1 MAHTHDHSDPHH
13 HHHDDDHDHDGLTPS
28 DAPMD
33 AANESLSDALRASFR
48 ILKGIMLVLILLYV
62 FSNVRK
68 VEVHEQALHLR
79 MGELMPTVYESQ
91 VVWALPFPIDEIVPL
106 PTRQSNELLISSH
119 SFRRMPEEIGKPLS
133 FISRGMDGLNP
144 AMDGAL
150 MTADGGL
157 VHVQWKVTYK
167 FDDLRSYVSR
177 IVGLKV
183 EAAETLIR
191 EMIESVGIHVA
202 LEHTA
207 EEMIRTRIE
216 DVQNAMRTRVNER
229 LTEIQSG
236 VTVTR
241 VEMFEPTPPLPV
253 RDSFDNTQK
262 AENAKQKRIHDA
274 QQGMTKLLSEAAG
287 AAYPKVVKVLDA
299 IEGAAADD
307 PAVAGLRLGL
317 DKLLETEVEGEA
329 GRLLK
334 DAGAQMSVIVG
345 RMQGDVE
352 LYRTLLPEYQRNSKL
367 LIARL
372 WEQTRQQVFAE
383 QGVTKIFRPADSQLR
398 LKIPFDSE
406 QAKIEEERRLQDQK
420 FDATKLRPERL
431 VPVGPEVE

>member
-13 HHHDDDHDHDGLTPS
+13 HHHDDDHTH
-28 DAPMD
+28 DAPGVTDAPLD

-48 ILKGIMLVLILLYV
+48 ILKGIMLVLVLLYV

-68 VEVHEQALHLR
+68 IDVHEQALHLR
-79 MGELMPTVYESQ
+79 MGELLPHVYESQ

-106 PTRQSNELLISSH
+106 PTKQSNELVVTSH
-119 SFRRMPEEIGKPLS
+119 SFRRSPEEVGKPLS
-133 FISRGMDGLNP
+133 FISRGMDGLKP
-144 AMDGAL
+144 AIDGAL

-177 IVGLKV
+177 ILGLKV

-191 EMIESVGIHVA
+191 GMIETVGIHVG
-202 LEHTA
+202 LEFTA
-207 EEMIRTRIE
+207 EEMIRTRVE
-216 DVQNAMRTRVNER
+216 DVQNAMKTRVNER
-229 LTEIQSG
+229 LAEIQSG
-236 VTVTR
+236 VLVTR

-253 RDSFDNTQK
+253 RDSFDNTQR
-262 AENAKQKRIHDA
+262 AENAKEKRIHDA
-274 QQGMTKLLSEAAG
+274 QQGQTKLLSEAAG
-287 AAYPKVVKVLDA
+287 AAYPKVVKILDA
-299 IEGAAADD
+299 IEGAAPGD
-307 PAVAGLRLGL
+307 PAVAGLRAGL

-352 LYRTLLPEYQRNSKL
+352 LYRTLLPEYERNSKL

-372 WEQTRQQVFAE
+372 WEQTRQQIFSYP
-383 QGVTKIFRPADSQLR
+383 GVTKFYRPANTQIR

-406 QAKIEEERRLQDQK
+406 QAKVDEERRLKQQS

-431 VPVGPEVE
+431 VPVGPEND